1 MVCLGGRVA
10 ELSIIDQPERSDAEG
25 LLQNGCAQNGPGV
38 LDLPQ
43 WRRVFIFGLLLCAE
57 FLYGWAWNTVDVLR
71 PFFRHSLNL
80 SLIQAG
86 SAYSAQGAGA
96 LVGAVVAGQ
105 LADRFDRRQ
114 VLAGLI
120 LGYGLV
126 LMVGVGV
133 ANYPELLAQ
142 RFVLGL
148 FMGGSFPVGVSIYVT
163 LFQARVRGRLAGIL
177 NVAFSSSIIALGLAL
192 GFIGG
197 RDWRLLFWAGGVPAV
212 LIAAAVYLLLPRFA
226 RTARSSGDRLPV
238 AELFRPEFRKQTLLL
253 ATMTGLNF
261 FGYQAF
267 SGWLTTYLTSARDL
281 DAAVA
286 GELVAWQ
293 FTGNIIG
300 GFVWG
305 WAADRLGRRFNALG
319 FFVAAGAIILY
330 LAIPTQLS
338 LLRAVGFL
346 YGATICCSVIWGP
359 WLAELY
365 PAHLR
370 ATASSIFNWGRV
382 ISFFAPLITATIA
395 SRFGLAAAMLAGAGS
410 FILAAIIWLLQ
421 PETLVRHAART

>member
-1 MVCLGGRVA
+1 VTEAAIV
-10 ELSIIDQPERSDAEG
+10 EQTK
-25 LLQNGCAQNGPGV
+25 GPGAVELPQADLAV

-43 WRRVFIFGLLLCAE
+43 WRRLFIFGLLLCAE

-71 PFFRHSLNL
+71 PFFRHSLHL
-80 SLIQAG
+80 SLLQAG

-105 LADRFDRRQ
+105 LADRIDRRQ

-126 LMVGVGV
+126 LMIGVGV

-163 LFQARVRGRLAGIL
+163 LFHARVRGRLAGIL

-197 RDWRLLFWAGGVPAV
+197 RDWRLLLWLGGVPAV
-212 LIAAAVYLLLPRFA
+212 LIAAAVYLFVPPFA
-226 RTARSSGDRLPV
+226 RITATRGDRLPV
-238 AELFRPEFRKQTLLL
+238 TELFRPEFRKQTLLL

-267 SGWLTTYLTSARDL
+267 SGWLTTYLTSARGL
-281 DAAVA
+281 DAAAA

-300 GFVWG
+300 GFAWG

-319 FFVAAGAIILY
+319 FFIAAGAIMLY
-330 LAIPTQLS
+330 LALPTQLP

-365 PAHLR
+365 PPHLR

-382 ISFFAPLITATIA
+382 ISFFAPLITATLA
-395 SRFGLAAAMLAGAGS
+395 SRFGLASAMLAGAGS
-410 FILAAIIWLLQ
+410 FMLAAIIWLLQ
-421 PETLVRHAART
+421 PETLVRHAARA